1 MKQQQRGGTF
11 VGFIL
16 GLIVGLGIAFA
27 VATYVTKI
35 PVPLLNRSNTR
46 PPGQDAAEAQR
57 NKNWDPN
64 APLYGKN
71 PARTP
76 NTPVT
81 TTPEAVSSD
90 DPLGDLARQRAAA
103 TSPTVPLPTT
113 IARAPTANPE
123 QSSYFVQAGAFS
135 ARPDAE
141 AQRARLAM
149 LGWQAQV
156 SGIEQNGRPFF
167 RVRIGPFARRDDAE
181 ALKSKLAGDGMNAVL
196 VLVKSR

>member
-76 NTPVT
+76 NTPAS

-90 DPLGDLARQRAAA
+90 DPLGDLARQRAAN
-103 TSPTVPLPTT
+103 SPAVPPSTTV
-113 IARAPTANPE
+113 ARAPTTHPE
-123 QSSYFVQAGAFS
+123 QSSYFVQAGVFH
-135 ARPDAE
+135 ARPNAE

-156 SGIEQNGRPFF
+156 SSIEQHGRPIF

-181 ALKSKLAGDGMNAVL
+181 VLKSKLAGDGMDAVL
-196 VLVKSR
+196 VSGKSR